1 MKKNIGIFLVMC
13 IMLTA
18 CKNDKF
24 PYDDE
29 LDDSEKNE
37 ISTEYDSLIDRK
49 IANTKDEK
57 INIGYDE
64 ALSEYEGYL
73 DNVKL
78 FEEDYKNQDYD
89 GDGKTDRIFQ
99 HFRNDNKKVYTICF
113 GNGDHLELGAF
124 DDTFLGLEVWGAD
137 ITGDGKNEIV
147 FCGEHTGNTWI
158 QSGSEIAIW
167 RKDGSEY
174 TRMNLPGKQTRM
186 RYSAGY
192 DIYIEKAEQENTI
205 LVTCPELGLEEE
217 YVLPENQREE
227 FDSCYKDL
235 KVGERILSSSKA
247 WK

>member
-78 FEEDYKNQDYD
+78 LR
-89 GDGKTDRIFQ
+89 KTIKIRITMEMEKQ
-99 HFRNDNKKVYTICF
+99 
-113 GNGDHLELGAF
+113 
-124 DDTFLGLEVWGAD
+124 
-137 ITGDGKNEIV
+137 IV
-147 FCGEHTGNTWI
+147 FSSISEMIIRKYIRFALEMVTTLNWEHLMI
-158 QSGSEIAIW
+158 HFS
-167 RKDGSEY
+167 
-174 TRMNLPGKQTRM
+174 
-186 RYSAGY
+186 
-192 DIYIEKAEQENTI
+192 
-205 LVTCPELGLEEE
+205 
-217 YVLPENQREE
+217 VLK
-227 FDSCYKDL
+227 Y
-235 KVGERILSSSKA
+235 GERILPETGKMRLSFVESIQEIHGYRVEVKLQSGEKMA
-247 WK
+247 VSTQE

>member
-78 FEEDYKNQDYD
+78 FEEDD
-89 GDGKTDRIFQ
+89 
-99 HFRNDNKKVYTICF
+99 
-113 GNGDHLELGAF
+113 
-124 DDTFLGLEVWGAD
+124 FLQ
-137 ITGDGKNEIV
+137 EIV
-147 FCGEHTGNTWI
+147 GSHISEHI
-158 QSGSEIAIW
+158 IKS
-167 RKDGSEY
+167 KDKEWNEY
-174 TRMNLPGKQTRM
+174 CTQVTQWETK
-186 RYSAGY
+186 RYLTS
-192 DIYIEKAEQENTI
+192 
-205 LVTCPELGLEEE
+205 L
-217 YVLPENQREE
+217 
-227 FDSCYKDL
+227 
-235 KVGERILSSSKA
+235 
-247 WK
+247 

>member
-99 HFRNDNKKVYTICF
+99 YFRNDNKKVYTICF

-124 DDTFLGLEVWGAD
+124 DDTFLGLE
-137 ITGDGKNEIV
+137 
-147 FCGEHTGNTWI
+147 
-158 QSGSEIAIW
+158 
-167 RKDGSEY
+167 Y
-174 TRMNLPGKQTRM
+174 
-186 RYSAGY
+186 
-192 DIYIEKAEQENTI
+192 
-205 LVTCPELGLEEE
+205 
-217 YVLPENQREE
+217 
-227 FDSCYKDL
+227 
-235 KVGERILSSSKA
+235 GERILPETGKMRLSFVESIQEIHGYRVEVKLQSGEKMA
-247 WK
+247 VSTQE

>member
-49 IANTKDEK
+49 IANTQDEK

-89 GDGKTDRIFQ
+89 GDGKTKSCTKRI
-99 HFRNDNKKVYTICF
+99 
-113 GNGDHLELGAF
+113 
-124 DDTFLGLEVWGAD
+124 
-137 ITGDGKNEIV
+137 
-147 FCGEHTGNTWI
+147 
-158 QSGSEIAIW
+158 
-167 RKDGSEY
+167 
-174 TRMNLPGKQTRM
+174 
-186 RYSAGY
+186 
-192 DIYIEKAEQENTI
+192 
-205 LVTCPELGLEEE
+205 
-217 YVLPENQREE
+217 
-227 FDSCYKDL
+227 
-235 KVGERILSSSKA
+235 SK
-247 WK
+247 

>member
-99 HFRNDNKKVYTICF
+99 YFRNDNKKVYTICF
-113 GNGDHLELGAF
+113 GMVTTLNWEHLMIHF
-124 DDTFLGLEVWGAD
+124 
-137 ITGDGKNEIV
+137 
-147 FCGEHTGNTWI
+147 
-158 QSGSEIAIW
+158 S
-167 RKDGSEY
+167 
-174 TRMNLPGKQTRM
+174 
-186 RYSAGY
+186 
-192 DIYIEKAEQENTI
+192 
-205 LVTCPELGLEEE
+205 
-217 YVLPENQREE
+217 VLK
-227 FDSCYKDL
+227 Y
-235 KVGERILSSSKA
+235 GERILPETGKMRLSFVESIQEIHGYRVEVKLQSGEKMA
-247 WK
+247 VSTQE